1 MKSAPNGLWWKE
13 ISCLVYVSIC
23 LMLLLATPVQAQLYT
38 GSVTGVVEDPSGA
51 VVPNASVVLTDTE
64 KGLKYTAK
72 TDSSGRYVLRSLPP
86 STYSMHVEAAGF
98 KSQEQRGI
106 MLVVN
111 QNLTVNVPL
120 QVGRTSET
128 IEVSGQA
135 PVLGTEDA
143 VTGQN
148 LDPKVINDLPLIGR
162 SVFDLALLTPGVS
175 QPAGSTFGPST
186 MANNFISD
194 GGRNAQADI
203 LIDGV
208 STVGVEQN
216 TAIVNPLYTP
226 SVDAVQEFKLEQ
238 SNFSAEVGF
247 TAGTVVNA
255 VTKSGTNSFHGSAYE
270 FLRNDIFNA
279 NNYFNDQAGIPIA
292 PVRWND
298 FGATIG
304 GPIIKN
310 RTFFFFDYEGSR
322 QSSSV
327 TANAG
332 VPSVAERAGD
342 FGELCGYAGGT
353 FGTGTETFT
362 LSDNTTTTKTYS
374 NVCQSGGA
382 LVASGQLWDPYS
394 ANSDLSNTDPNGL
407 QNMRQTP
414 IPFDNLA
421 TYTSAGNATI
431 APFHPLPNTPGNII
445 DPVAFKMMQ
454 LYPLPNLA
462 VGTSAYDNLNNWV
475 GTGAN
480 RSRNDQFDIKI
491 DHRFTDATMLSG
503 KFSYF
508 LNDSKSANLF
518 GNVGDA
524 YSSGPSTTR
533 TKLLALNFTHT
544 FTPRTLLTVSLGLT
558 RSFNFDH
565 GGSAADFPNQ
575 VSTLGLPSYLL
586 TSNGVPAAPSV
597 TVSDYSMEGGNN
609 SIGTQA
615 WTYLKYAQETHHLIG
630 SIAHTTGRHDLKFGG
645 EARLHR
651 VDIYFPGIPAGTYSF
666 DANSTSQSLWDGSGD
681 SMASFMTGI
690 GAPAG
695 DVWGAYEIDYAPAG
709 QNWNIGSFVQDNWRT
724 TDKLTLNIGMRY
736 DLDLPRTER
745 FNRMSWLDL
754 NAPSP
759 LQVPGLGPLK
769 GGLQFATPNDRSPYY
784 NNYHGFGPRFGF
796 AYKLRPT
803 TVVRGGYGIYYTQNK
818 GAAAGTGI
826 SDQGFVEQ
834 TNWLTSY
841 LSDNSAPWGF
851 LSDPFP
857 PHPRPATGSSNGL
870 LTDVGFSLVGPNRAW
885 NSRPYEQTWSFGIQ
899 HELPGRIVLESN
911 YVGKKGTH
919 LYFGTNSGYPIDI
932 LNPGQAAA
940 FAQNPS
946 FYKDPVAN
954 PFAGIITDPN
964 SGLFGFPCPSNINA
978 PSCVQRV
985 SLMTPYPQF
994 TGIFASDRPVAS
1006 SIYHALQL
1014 RAEKQFSNGIQFL
1027 ATYTN
1032 SKSIDDSSIGGSGL
1046 TWLGGSTGNVLPNP
1060 WDHKRERSL
1069 SQFDISQV
1077 LQFSY
1082 IYELPIGRGKKLGGN
1097 MNPVL
1102 NAVIGGWQTNG
1113 IWRFDTGQP
1122 IIPLL
1127 AGGDQVSIPT
1137 FGPQRPDELAPL
1149 KRASGLNLNQYFAN
1163 PDALAI
1169 PAQYTFGTAPKVL
1182 PNVRAPGTRTGALS
1196 LFKEFNLAALREGTR
1211 LEFRAEAFNALNH
1224 PQFAAPNA
1232 TVDSGEFGKIT
1243 QQANSPRQLQLALKL
1258 YW

>member
-1 MKSAPNGLWWKE
+1 MKPAAKRFCFKGIFS
-13 ISCLVYVSIC
+13 LVYVAAVF
-23 LMLLLATPVQAQLYT
+23 LTFAFALPAQAQLYT
-38 GSVTGVVEDPSGA
+38 GSITGVVQDPSGA
-51 VVPNASVVLTDTE
+51 VVPNASVVLTDND
-64 KGLKYTAK
+64 KGLKYSAK
-72 TDSSGRYVLRSLPP
+72 TDTTGRYILRALPP
-86 STYSMHVEAAGF
+86 STYSIRVEASGF
-98 KSQEQRGI
+98 RAEAQSGI
-106 MLVVN
+106 ILVVN
-111 QNLTVNVPL
+111 QNLTLNVPL
-120 QVGRTSET
+120 QVGRTSDT
-128 IEVSGQA
+128 IEVTGQA
-135 PVLGTEDA
+135 PVLESEDA

-162 SVFDLALLTPGVS
+162 SVFDLALLTPGVT
-175 QPAGSTFGPST
+175 QPAGNTFGPNT

-255 VTKSGTNSFHGSAYE
+255 VTKSGTNNFHGSVYE

-279 NNYFNDQAGIPIA
+279 NNYFNDQAHIPIA

-298 FGATIG
+298 FGGTIG
-304 GPIIKN
+304 GPIRRN
-310 RTFFFFDYEGSR
+310 HTFFFFDYEGSR

-332 VPSVAERAGD
+332 VPSVLERGGD

-353 FGTGTETFT
+353 F
-362 LSDNTTTTKTYS
+362 DNTGLCS
-374 NVCQSGGA
+374 AAN
-382 LVASGQLWDPYS
+382 GQLWDPYT
-394 ANSDLSNTDPNGL
+394 ANMDLSNGGVRTNF
-407 QNMRQTP
+407 
-414 IPFDNLA
+414 IPFNNMA
-421 TYTSAGNATI
+421 TYTSPGNPNLAGL
-431 APFHPLPNTPGNII
+431 HPLPNVPGNII
-445 DPVAFKMMQ
+445 DPVAFKMIQ
-454 LYPLPNLA
+454 LYPLPNLG
-462 VGTSAYDNLNNWV
+462 VGTSSYDNLNNWV
-475 GTGAN
+475 GSGAN
-480 RSRNDQFDIKI
+480 KNRNDQFDIKI

-503 KFSYF
+503 KFSYQ
-508 LNDSKSANLF
+508 SGYTKPANLF
-518 GNVGDA
+518 KNVGDA
-524 YSSGPSTTR
+524 YSSGFSNGSA
-533 TKLLALNFTHT
+533 KLLALNFTHT
-544 FTPRTLLTVSLGLT
+544 FSPKTLITISLGLT
-558 RSFNFDH
+558 RAFSFDH
-565 GGSAADFPNQ
+565 GGSAADYPSQ
-575 VSTLGLPSYLL
+575 VGPLGLPSYLPS
-586 TSNGVPAAPSV
+586 SNNGILAAPSV

-630 SIAHTTGRHDLKFGG
+630 SIAHTTGRHELKFGAEG
-645 EARLHR
+645 RLHR
-651 VDIYFPGIPAGTYSF
+651 VNIYFPGIPAGTYSF
-666 DANSTSQSLWDGSGD
+666 DANSTSQALWDGSGD

-709 QNWNIGSFVQDNWRT
+709 QNWNIGSFVQDNWRA

-745 FNRMSWLDL
+745 YNRMSWLDL
-754 NAPSP
+754 NATSP
-759 LQVPGLGPLK
+759 LQVPGLPSLK
-769 GGLQFATPNDRSPYY
+769 GGLQFANGHDRSPYY

-796 AYKLRPT
+796 AYKLRSS

-841 LSDNSAPWGF
+841 RADNATPWGF

-870 LTDVGFSLVGPNRAW
+870 LTDIGFGLVGPSRSW
-885 NSRPYEQTWSFGIQ
+885 NARPYEQTWSFGIQ
-899 HELPGRIVLESN
+899 HELPGRIVVESN

-919 LYFGTNSGYPIDI
+919 LYFGNAGNVDI
-932 LNPGQAAA
+932 LSPGQAAA

-946 FYKDPVAN
+946 FYKDPVPN

-964 SGLFGFPCPSNINA
+964 SGLFGFPCPAGISA

-985 SLMTPYPQF
+985 TLMTPYPQF
-994 TGIFASDRPVAS
+994 TGITASDPPWAS

-1014 RAEKQFSNGIQFL
+1014 RAEKQFHNGLQFL

-1032 SKSIDDSSIGGSGL
+1032 SKSIDDSSVGGGGL
-1046 TWLGGSTGNVLPNP
+1046 TWLGGSLNNVLPNP
-1060 WDHKRERSL
+1060 WNHRAERSL

-1082 IYELPIGRGKKLGGN
+1082 IYELPIGRGKKLGSN

-1102 NAVIGGWQTNG
+1102 NAIIGGWQTNG

-1122 IIPLL
+1122 IIPVLCSCDNT
-1127 AGGDQVSIPT
+1127 AIPT
-1137 FGPQRPDELAPL
+1137 FGSQRPDQLAPL
-1149 KRASGLNLNQYFAN
+1149 KRAPGLNLNQYFAN
-1163 PDALAI
+1163 PDALAV
-1169 PAQYTFGTAPKVL
+1169 PAPYTFGTAPKVL
-1182 PNVRAPGTRTGALS
+1182 SNVRAPGTRTGALS
-1196 LFKEFNLAALREGTR
+1196 LFKEFSLASLREGTR

-1224 PQFAAPNA
+1224 PQFAAPNS
-1232 TVDSGEFGKIT
+1232 TVDSGDFGKIT